1 MKLTTFTA
9 LAMLLSAG
17 YAFAGGGAP
26 VPPGSSTE
34 AGFYVAADLA
44 SGKCEMMTTTP
55 DATKYKVMGA
65 FKTKDEAQKAMAG
78 MKDCK

>member
-1 MKLTTFTA
+1 MKLTTYMAVA
-9 LAMLLSAG
+9 LLLSAG

-26 VPPGSSTE
+26 ESTPVAE
-34 AGFYVAADLA
+34 FYVAADLA
-44 SGKCEMMTTTP
+44 SGKCEMTTAQP
-55 DATKYKVMGA
+55 DATKYKVMGT

>member
-9 LAMLLSAG
+9 LALLLSAG

-26 VPPGSSTE
+26 GATPVAE
-34 AGFYVAADLA
+34 FYVAADLA
-44 SGKCEMMTTTP
+44 SGKCEMTTTTP
-55 DATKYKVMGA
+55 DAKKYKVMGA

>member
-1 MKLTTFTA
+1 
-9 LAMLLSAG
+9 
-17 YAFAGGGAP
+17 
-26 VPPGSSTE
+26 
-34 AGFYVAADLA
+34 
-44 SGKCEMMTTTP
+44 MMTTTP